1 VLSEANF
8 CQEEIASSR
17 KPLSSQRHVGEL
29 IMSIKH
35 SKDVEAKNV
44 AAGKETTIQVLISSQ
59 EGPNFALRK
68 FSMQKG
74 GGMPRHTNTVEHEQY
89 VLRGKAT
96 VTIGNEA
103 HQVKAGDV
111 LLIPEGAIHS
121 YQNTGDEPFEF
132 LCIVPNK
139 EDTITIVNE

>member
-1 VLSEANF
+1 MPV
-8 CQEEIASSR
+8 
-17 KPLSSQRHVGEL
+17 
-29 IMSIKH
+29 KH
-35 SKDVEAKNV
+35 SNDVEAKDV
-44 AAGKETTIQVLISSQ
+44 AEGKDTTIQVLISSQ

-89 VLRGKAT
+89 VLRGEAT
-96 VTIGNEA
+96 VTIGEDT

-121 YQNTGDEPFEF
+121 YQNTGEEPFEF

-139 EDTITIVNE
+139 EDKITIVDERR